1 MTNFMEQP
9 LERAAVT
16 APPWLQ
22 DYVQA
27 GRARWNASPMPT
39 RKTEQWKYTSL
50 QSLQAAYA
58 VPSNGAMELADAGIE
73 LPRFDGY
80 RMVFI
85 NGHFCP
91 EHSDCETP
99 SGVSIVRFADADATQ
114 AQQIRHHLGTA
125 VGREQPLFTAL
136 NDASLAEGVFIDI
149 DAGANVEQP
158 LHVIW
163 LSGNQGE
170 AFSIN
175 QRLLVLCGESSNASV
190 IEHFAGARGEQQSF
204 TNGVTELLL

>member
-1 MTNFMEQP
+1 MPNFMEQP

-16 APPWLQ
+16 APPWLK
-22 DYVQA
+22 DYMQA
-27 GRARWNASPMPT
+27 GRARWDASPMPT

-91 EHSDCETP
+91 EHSDSEAP

-114 AQQIRHHLGTA
+114 A
-125 VGREQPLFTAL
+125 
-136 NDASLAEGVFIDI
+136 
-149 DAGANVEQP
+149 AN
-158 LHVIW
+158 
-163 LSGNQGE
+163 E
-170 AFSIN
+170 AI
-175 QRLLVLCGESSNASV
+175 
-190 IEHFAGARGEQQSF
+190 
-204 TNGVTELLL
+204 